1 MIFPIDNSFNI
12 IQTLH
17 SQKLLEGTAFVIFA
31 IFFAR
36 NLFCSFAFF
45 QIDWSSMG
53 DSFPPKLH
61 GLKTTCVRAKKSHRE
76 KGWSGDLQNPSEAN
90 MAGMVLLAL
99 SFWHGKC
106 CGWLTGGVVQ
116 WHWLVLLQVVG
127 SAQETCT
134 TSWGCPADGSDGV
147 TVIQWQESQQ
157 LPTPGEGVSPIHRSY
172 LSALPHDNAKV
183 HIGRGTQG
191 SVEGSPPLSC
201 VWKTLWPGWPSHS
214 PPPLYT
220 CSF

>member
-17 SQKLLEGTAFVIFA
+17 SQKKLQGTAFVIFA

-45 QIDWSSMG
+45 QSDWSSMG
-53 DSFPPKLH
+53 DFFPPKLH
-61 GLKTTCVRAKKSHRE
+61 GLKTTRVRTKKSHRE
-76 KGWSGDLQNPSEAN
+76 KGGSGDLQNPSEAN

-116 WHWLVLLQVVG
+116 WHWLESSYYCKWWDLHNSLVRLVGVVRPMAVTG
-127 SAQETCT
+127 WLWS
-134 TSWGCPADGSDGV
+134 SDRSHNNFRPPGR
-147 TVIQWQESQQ
+147 ES
-157 LPTPGEGVSPIHRSY
+157 
-172 LSALPHDNAKV
+172 
-183 HIGRGTQG
+183 
-191 SVEGSPPLSC
+191 PLSTGPISLLSHMTMP
-201 VWKTLWPGWPSHS
+201 KSTLAEAHWAQ
-214 PPPLYT
+214 
-220 CSF
+220 